1 MPMAA
6 VMDIIMDSS
15 SLVRL
20 LHLVSPTLPTGAY
33 SYSQG
38 VEWAVEAGWITDS
51 VSLGNWLTLVGA
63 QSIGQ
68 VDVPLLARMYTAVHN
83 GDQQKLGRLRDLLL
97 ACRETFELRE
107 EERVRGRALATL
119 LTQLDLPGMQP
130 FSKILITSQLAGF
143 AFAAAGWNIAPAD
156 AATGY
161 GWAWLEN
168 QVLTGMKIIPLG
180 QSEGRRLLVDLSSA
194 MLEFVNTGLHL
205 EDEEIGGSTPAL
217 AIASSLH
224 ETQYTRLY
232 RS

>member
-1 MPMAA
+1 MLTA
-6 VMDIIMDSS
+6 VMDTIMNKAG

-38 VEWAVEAGWITDS
+38 LEWSVETGWITDAR
-51 VSLGNWLTLVGA
+51 SLGNWLIQVSE
-63 QSIGQ
+63 QSLGR
-68 VDVPLLARMYTAVHN
+68 VDIPLLARMYAAVHN
-83 GDQQKLGRLRDLLL
+83 GDRQQLGRWRDLLL
-97 ACRETFELRE
+97 ACRETSELRE
-107 EERVRGRALATL
+107 EERTRGRALATL
-119 LTQLDLPGMQP
+119 LQQLGLPGLQP
-130 FSKILITSQLAGF
+130 FRKILTTCRLAGF
-143 AFAAAGWNIAPAD
+143 AFAAAGWKIALAD

-180 QSEGRRLLVDLSSA
+180 QSEGQRLLLELSPT
-194 MLEFVNTGLHL
+194 MLGSVNIGLNL

>member
-1 MPMAA
+1 MAA

-38 VEWAVEAGWITDS
+38 LEWAVEAGWITDS
-51 VSLGNWLTLVGA
+51 ASLGNWLTQVGA

-68 VDVPLLARMYTAVHN
+68 ADIPLLARMYAAVHN
-83 GDQQKLGRLRDLLL
+83 GDQHQLGRWRDLLL
-97 ACRETFELRE
+97 ACRETSELRE

-119 LTQLDLPGMQP
+119 LHQLDLPGMQP
-130 FSKILITSQLAGF
+130 FRKVLTTCQLAGF
-143 AFAAAGWNIAPAD
+143 AFAAASRQIPLTD

-161 GWAWLEN
+161 AWAWLEN

-180 QSEGRRLLVDLSSA
+180 QSEGQRLLVDLSPA
-194 MLEFVNTGLHL
+194 MLESVNTGLHL

>member
-1 MPMAA
+1 MAEA
-6 VMDIIMDSS
+6 T

-38 VEWAVEAGWITDS
+38 LEWGVEAGWITDKK
-51 VSLGNWLTLVGA
+51 SLGNWLIQVSE
-63 QSIGQ
+63 QSLGR
-68 VDVPLLARMYTAVHN
+68 VDIPILARMYAAVRD
-83 GDQQKLGRLRDLLL
+83 GDPQLLGHWCDLVL
-97 ACRETFELRE
+97 ACRETSELRD
-107 EERVRGRALATL
+107 EERTRGRALATL
-119 LTQLDLPGMQP
+119 LAQLDLPGRQHFADLLP
-130 FSKILITSQLAGF
+130 CCQLAGF
-143 AFAAAGWNIAPAD
+143 AFAAASWEILLGD

-161 GWAWLEN
+161 AWAWLEN

-180 QSEGRRLLVDLSSA
+180 QSEGQRLLLELPPKILQNIKNGLDLDD
-194 MLEFVNTGLHL
+194 G
-205 EDEEIGGSTPAL
+205 EIGGSSPAL